1 MEKLKRYNGNHA
13 EKKLM
18 SHITQKNQN
27 SNISNVKINIQN
39 TSKQSQGACY
49 GCGGDNAMGGS
60 ISDFKNLNKNIK
72 IRIEHGSTNTSP

>member
-27 SNISNVKINIQN
+27 GNISDVKINIQN
-39 TSKQSQGACY
+39 TSKENQGACY
-49 GCGGDNAMGGS
+49 GYGGDNAMGGS
-60 ISDFKNLNKNIK
+60 IGDFKNLNKNIK
-72 IRIEHGSTNTSP
+72 IHIEHGSTKTSK